1 VVGLDDLRGVRERD
15 SARVIRCAASPVIIG
30 VTRDGPGAD
39 QQRERLLLLVQ
50 ELHLTPG
57 HGYRELAERLRA
69 AIASGELPVGS
80 RLPPQRE
87 LAGLLSVGRTTV
99 VGAYNLL
106 RAELLV
112 EMTQGAGTW
121 VARRP

>member
-1 VVGLDDLRGVRERD
+1 M
-15 SARVIRCAASPVIIG
+15 
-30 VTRDGPGAD
+30 TRDGAWAD
-39 QQRERLLLLVQ
+39 SQRERIRPLVH
-50 ELHLTPG
+50 EFRLTPG

-99 VGAYNLL
+99 VSAYNLL
-106 RAELLV
+106 RAESLV